1 MGPECSKIGYIGQLQ
16 KLQNR
21 AAGVI
26 TGNFNRSTPSHL
38 IIKNLGWL
46 NITNRHNFLMG
57 CLMHKCY
64 MITT

>member
-21 AAGVI
+21 AARVI
-26 TGNFNRSTPSHL
+26 TGNFNRSTPSHF

-46 NITNRHNFLMG
+46 NKLTGIIF
-57 CLMHKCY
+57 
-64 MITT
+64 